1 MTLSRQAGGDLGSLK
16 AGDRSC
22 IDKARAWMA
31 SNPGPY
37 QTEAFAIGL
46 MNLPYGHR
54 LTDRR
59 TGERLLFQWM
69 GGECTT
75 VGDYRAAKNN

>member
-1 MTLSRQAGGDLGSLK
+1 MALSRQAGGDLGSLK

-22 IDKARAWMA
+22 IEKARAWMA

-37 QTEAFAIGL
+37 QTEAFAIGQ

-59 TGERLLFQWM
+59 TGEQLLFQWL

-75 VGDYRAAKNN
+75 VGIYNAFPSR